1 MLGQG
6 YLFSR
11 PLERDAMADL
21 VARKTGPVFAR
32 EVATA
37 ARKGAARTKGSSLAR
52 ADSGAL
58 GDSGALA
65 KSGARPK
72 AEVRR

>member
-1 MLGQG
+1 VLGQG
-6 YLFSR
+6 YLFAK

-37 ARKGAARTKGSSLAR
+37 ARKRAARTKGSTLAR
-52 ADSGAL
+52 A
-58 GDSGALA
+58 DSGALA